1 MALDIWFKED
11 IENAVKAANEA
22 TSSTLAMFEQ
32 MTDNHELLSAYQQGY
47 RLALVTV
54 ATTFGI
60 DLENGELGKALVV
73 SGKGRTLLP
82 NTPTVD
88 YGMDEES

>member
-11 IENAVKAANEA
+11 IENAVRAANEA
-22 TSSTLAMFEQ
+22 TSSTLAMFEH

-47 RLALVTV
+47 RLALITM

-60 DLENGELGKALVV
+60 DLEKSELGKALVV
-73 SGKGRTLLP
+73 SGKDHTLLS
-82 NTPTVD
+82 NTPAVD
-88 YGMDEES
+88 RVMDEET